1 MLPTS
6 YGGDKSPTLK
16 QLHRLTSNPTA
27 RKLGVVALIGLTVA
41 TCAIFLLE
49 GSTDELSGR
58 RGVLHSKPANEPTS
72 QSQALAKAQAQA
84 QAQVSATISYSCRH
98 GEVCCFVLQSHEA
111 SSLDSDDGAESKPF
125 EEDNAGGA
133 EHKPFAQPGDAAT
146 SHPAADADLA
156 QVKQLQHRPPAA
168 HRQGDSMGAAA
179 PVPSPQAEPQV
190 PKTPAAAASPVKA
203 APAKPAAASDAPV
216 ITSKQDQATSAST
229 PPGGAAGGGVP
240 TGQLPKLAADT
251 PKQTFVKTMFQHAW
265 KGYRDFAW
273 GADALRPVSK
283 TGDNN
288 FLHMGATAVDAMD
301 TLLIMGLMDEYHQAE
316 DWVLQNLHFSSQS
329 GVSVFETTIR
339 VLGGLLAAYDLTETL
354 MPVFGVDTPL
364 SRRRPELLQRAK
376 ECADALKFA
385 FNTDSGIPYGTVSLG
400 PRPRA
405 FNPGWTG
412 GMSST
417 AEAATL
423 QLEWEYLALATGKAE
438 YANLARRTMQAFHKV
453 EPSDHLL
460 PIHIDPKKGSWGGS
474 NIVTLGARGDSAYEY
489 LVKQHVLS
497 GGLQRKRHAWR
508 GAAKHMPNAVD
519 KSETRAWGAGALRG
533 GKGQHPQSA
542 ALGNWA
548 FEEHEVTYF
557 DAVRSMYDG
566 TVHGI
571 KDLLVHQTTDSATD
585 TPLVFISERLRGRID
600 HKMDHLVCFAGGML
614 GLGAR
619 TAWGAAPPDGW
630 DKAQYLK
637 HAKLAASGGGDDET
651 LLRAQDAD
659 DMRLAAEITRTC
671 HEMYAFTA
679 TKLAPEIV
687 RFRDHAKGQGQVGSG
702 GEQGLG
708 MVVDPGAKHC
718 LLRPEAVESFF
729 VMFRLTGDERYREW
743 GWEMAQA
750 IESKA
755 RIESGGYSSVQ
766 DVTRD
771 PPAYKDHQESFF
783 LAETLKYLYLLFS
796 DSDLIPL
803 DKYVFNTEAH
813 PLSIARGTSG

>member
-1 MLPTS
+1 MSVCLLQIDTDSDSNTEEGVADQHAQATSHKPFDAAPAAHKPFEKPT
-6 YGGDKSPTLK
+6 P
-16 QLHRLTSNPTA
+16 
-27 RKLGVVALIGLTVA
+27 
-41 TCAIFLLE
+41 
-49 GSTDELSGR
+49 
-58 RGVLHSKPANEPTS
+58 SKPA
-72 QSQALAKAQAQA
+72 AQA
-84 QAQVSATISYSCRH
+84 
-98 GEVCCFVLQSHEA
+98 
-111 SSLDSDDGAESKPF
+111 AE
-125 EEDNAGGA
+125 EEHPQIKAFK
-133 EHKPFAQPGDAAT
+133 HKPVATPPLETDETDEHAPSKQQQEKPSQPVSGKAT
-146 SHPAADADLA
+146 SPPKAT
-156 QVKQLQHRPPAA
+156 KQ
-168 HRQGDSMGAAA
+168 
-179 PVPSPQAEPQV
+179 
-190 PKTPAAAASPVKA
+190 
-203 APAKPAAASDAPV
+203 
-216 ITSKQDQATSAST
+216 
-229 PPGGAAGGGVP
+229 P
-240 TGQLPKLAADT
+240 TGELPTLSADSQ
-251 PKQTFVKTMFQHAW
+251 KQAFVKRMFQHAW
-265 KGYRDFAW
+265 QGYRDFAW

-283 TGDNN
+283 SSDNN

-301 TLLIMGLMDEYHQAE
+301 TLLIMGLMDEYHHAE
-316 DWVLQNLHFSSQS
+316 DWVLENLHFSSQS

-364 SRRRPELLQRAK
+364 SKRRPELLKRAQ

-385 FNTDSGIPYGTVSLG
+385 FKTNSGIPYGTVSLG
-400 PRPRA
+400 GNARA

-423 QLEWEYLALATGKAE
+423 QLEWEYLALATGQAE
-438 YANLARRTMQAFHKV
+438 YANDVRRTMQAFHAV
-453 EPSDHLL
+453 EPKDHLL
-460 PIHIDPKKGSWGGS
+460 PIHIDPNTGKWGSS

-497 GGLQRKRHAWR
+497 GGLDRKRHAWR
-508 GAAKHMPNAVD
+508 GAAKDMPGSVNKAEQSAWSGAV
-519 KSETRAWGAGALRG
+519 RGVRG
-533 GKGQHPQSA
+533 GRRQSTP
-542 ALGNWA
+542 LGSWA
-548 FEEHEVTYF
+548 FQANEIAYF

-571 KDLLVHQTTDSATD
+571 KDILVHQTTDGATE

-619 TAWGAAPPDGW
+619 TAWGAPPPSGW
-630 DKAQYLK
+630 DKASYLAHVK
-637 HAKLAASGGGDDET
+637 RAKAAGAAGEPHADADEEA
-651 LLRAQDAD
+651 LLREQDAD

-671 HEMYAFTA
+671 HEMYSFTA

-687 RFRDHAKGQGQVGSG
+687 RFRSHEKGHGQVGAG
-702 GEQGLG
+702 GDRGLG
-708 MVVDPGAKHC
+708 MIVDPGAKHC

-750 IESKA
+750 IEAKA
-755 RIESGGYSSVQ
+755 RIETGGYSSIN
-766 DVTRD
+766 DVTHD

-796 DSDLIPL
+796 DSKLIPL

-813 PLSIARGTSG
+813 PLSIARGAQAAV

>member
-1 MLPTS
+1 ML
-6 YGGDKSPTLK
+6 
-16 QLHRLTSNPTA
+16 H
-27 RKLGVVALIGLTVA
+27 
-41 TCAIFLLE
+41 
-49 GSTDELSGR
+49 
-58 RGVLHSKPANEPTS
+58 KPF
-72 QSQALAKAQAQA
+72 AKPGTPPDSAAEAQAQA
-84 QAQVSATISYSCRH
+84 PQVKEFHRRPP
-98 GEVCCFVLQSHEA
+98 SHASVRPGNAPTSPA
-111 SSLDSDDGAESKPF
+111 SSAANSHTKTASGATK
-125 EEDNAGGA
+125 A
-133 EHKPFAQPGDAAT
+133 
-146 SHPAADADLA
+146 
-156 QVKQLQHRPPAA
+156 
-168 HRQGDSMGAAA
+168 
-179 PVPSPQAEPQV
+179 
-190 PKTPAAAASPVKA
+190 AAAAS
-203 APAKPAAASDAPV
+203 APPSISTKAAASHLAAVQPIAQMDASV
-216 ITSKQDQATSAST
+216 GKQ
-229 PPGGAAGGGVP
+229 P
-240 TGQLPKLAADT
+240 TGHLPKLKVDNE
-251 PKQTFVKTMFQHAW
+251 KQDFVRNMFRHAW

-301 TLLIMGLMDEYHQAE
+301 TLLIMGLMDEYKQAE
-316 DWVLQNLHFSSQS
+316 DWVLDNLHFSSQS

-385 FNTDSGIPYGTVSLG
+385 FDTESGIPYGTVSLG

-423 QLEWEYLALATGKAE
+423 QLEWEYLALATGQAE
-438 YANLARRTMQAFHKV
+438 YANMARRTMQAFHRV

-460 PIHIDPKKGSWGGS
+460 PIHINPKTGKWGSS
-474 NIVTLGARGDSAYEY
+474 NVVTLGARGDSAYEY

-497 GGLQRKRHAWR
+497 GGLERQRHAWR
-508 GAAKHMPNAVD
+508 GAAKQMPGSVD
-519 KSETRAWGAGALRG
+519 KASAVAWGATALRG
-533 GKGQHPQSA
+533 AKEQHKQGG
-542 ALGNWA
+542 ALGEWA
-548 FEEHEVTYF
+548 FDVHEVAYF

-571 KDLLVHQTTDSATD
+571 KDVLVHETTDGATD
-585 TPLVFISERLRGRID
+585 SPLVFISERLRGSID

-619 TAWGAAPPDGW
+619 TAWGAPPPTGW
-630 DKAQYLK
+630 SRQAYQQQ
-637 HAKLAASGGGDDET
+637 AKLAASGGASEEE
-651 LLRAQDAD
+651 LLRAQDAN

-671 HEMYAFTA
+671 HEMYSFTA

-687 RFRDHAKGQGQVGSG
+687 RFRTHGKGQGQVGDG
-702 GEQGLG
+702 GESGLG
-708 MVVDPGAKHC
+708 MVVDPGARHC

-729 VMFRLTGDERYREW
+729 VMFRLTGDARYRQW

-750 IESKA
+750 IEAKA
-755 RIESGGYSSVQ
+755 KVETGGYSSLN

-771 PPAYKDHQESFF
+771 PPTFKDHQESFF

-796 DSDLIPL
+796 DSELIPL

-813 PLSIARGTSG
+813 PLSIARGTNAAA